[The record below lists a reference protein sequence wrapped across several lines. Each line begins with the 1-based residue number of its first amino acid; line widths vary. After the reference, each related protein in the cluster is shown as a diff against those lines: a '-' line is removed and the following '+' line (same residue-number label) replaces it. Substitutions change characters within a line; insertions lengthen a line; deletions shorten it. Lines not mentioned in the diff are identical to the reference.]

1 MANPVN
7 LRAIIGVIDK
17 ATAPMRGISRGFAS
31 MGMQAKLAMANVN
44 RMARQAGLT
53 AFLAQLGKVR
63 TAGVAVAR
71 QLGEIAMKAAEIAG
85 IGVLGGIAGLSEML
99 RSFSERG
106 DNAAKVAAR
115 LGMSVGEYQAYAHVA
130 KEADIEQEAFNKGL
144 RKLSLGIASA
154 ASGKNAELASLFRHM
169 GISTRDANGHLKT
182 TADILPQ
189 VADAFKRN
197 ENPTLRLAMAQALFG
212 EKNTEMIDLLA
223 QGGEALRKG
232 REEALK
238 YGTKMTD
245 QQVAA
250 AQALDDAYKHVG
262 MSITGLSNAIGGT
275 LGPVIAPLLED
286 LAEWI
291 AANREIAASKLKEA
305 VTGVV
310 TALKAFPW
318 ESFGSTLRTIGRNI
332 SWVVDNTIG
341 WKGVA
346 IAVVALLNAEL
357 IMAFTRLAVA
367 MTGVSRALIVMGG
380 RLAMLAFGAVAGA
393 VMNFVTALRAGYGAM
408 AALNL
413 VMSANPI
420 GLVIIGIAAL
430 IAIGVLLWKNWDKVK
445 AAWTGLQNWITGGI
459 SDLLASAH
467 PLLDVLTFIAKWS
480 PAGIAVRAGAALAKA
495 VSQPATPQV
504 ADASSKLRMP
514 GQVNPSPR
522 LVSSRDML
530 AANSN
535 ANASTKVQTPQR
547 VDVGVTLDAK
557 NMPEGVAAKVETTG
571 GSVKRVNTGRAM
583 SGLGRAAG

>member
-7 LRAIIGVIDK
+7 LRAIIGVVDK
-17 ATAPMRGISRGFAS
+17 ATAPMRGIARGFAG

-44 RMARQAGLT
+44 RIARQAGLS
-53 AFLAQLGKVR
+53 AFIAQLGKVR
-63 TAGVAVAR
+63 SAGIAVVQ
-71 QLGEIAMKAAEIAG
+71 QLGQIAMKAAEIAG
-85 IGVLGGIAGLSEML
+85 IGVLGGIAGLSAML

-115 LGMSVGEYQAYAHVA
+115 LGMSVREFQEYSHVA

-144 RKLSLGIASA
+144 RKLSLGIAAA

-169 GISTRDANGHLKT
+169 GISTRDANGHLRS
-182 TADILPQ
+182 TAEILPQ

-212 EKNTEMIDLLA
+212 EKNTEMIDMLA
-223 QGGEALRKG
+223 QGGEAMRKS
-232 REEALK
+232 RAEASK
-238 YGTKMTD
+238 YATAMSD
-245 QQVAA
+245 EQVAA
-250 AQALDDAYKHVG
+250 AQALDDGYKHVG
-262 MSITGLSNAIGGT
+262 MSITGMANAIGGA
-275 LGPVIAPLLED
+275 LGPVLAPLLED

-310 TALKAFPW
+310 GALKAFPW
-318 ESFGSTLRTIGRNI
+318 EAFGSTLKSIGRAI

-357 IMAFTRLAVA
+357 IMAFVRLGVA
-367 MTGVSRALIVMGG
+367 LTGASRAMLVMGA
-380 RLAMLAFGAVAGA
+380 RLTMMAFGAVAGA

-408 AALNL
+408 GALNL

-420 GLVIIGIAAL
+420 GLIIIGIAAL
-430 IAIGVLLWKNWDKVK
+430 IAAGVLLWKNWDTVK
-445 AAWTGLQNWITGGI
+445 AAWTGLTDWVTSGI
-459 SDLLASAH
+459 DRLLQRFK
-467 PLLDVLTFIAKWS
+467 PLIDVLKFVMKWS
-480 PAGIAVRAGAALAKA
+480 PVGLAIQGGQALAK
-495 VSQPATPQV
+495 VMSQPAAPIV
-504 ADASSKLRMP
+504 ADVSSKLRAP
-514 GQVNPSPR
+514 GQVAAAPR
-522 LVSSRDML
+522 LISSREML
-530 AANSN
+530 SANSN
-535 ANASTKVQTPQR
+535 ANVSSKVQPPQR

-557 NMPEGVAAKVETTG
+557 NMPQGVAVKAETTG
-571 GSVKRVNTGRAM
+571 GTVKRVNTGRSM